1 MIVTDTDGSTRT
13 YSLNVMVDTSDIYIK
28 NVTSSDNRV
37 TSIEMDEDDENYITI
52 YGKAKSLNDIKDSLK
67 FEFSDDVTKHELTV
81 DDENDGSI
89 TLSSEYGGT
98 VTYDIYY
105 YYDYGSLAVDSITAK
120 EQSEVTIDDCWVTY
134 STIYVDVQNVN
145 NDVKE
150 IFDKY
155 LDVKFKS
162 DTITGEVIKTDDG
175 DYKYVITDKETKE
188 TRSYNIRCDIYYSGE
203 YRVNDISG
211 PDGILTEWDNYQEDN
226 EYYIELWGTANTLEE
241 LIGQL
246 KFSYGE
252 KVLSGEIKT
261 QDDGTYLVLKCKD
274 DITYSYQIQYYHVS
288 EDED

>member
-1 MIVTDTDGSTRT
+1 M
-13 YSLNVMVDTSDIYIK
+13 
-28 NVTSSDNRV
+28 
-37 TSIEMDEDDENYITI
+37 
-52 YGKAKSLNDIKDSLK
+52 
-67 FEFSDDVTKHELTV
+67 
-81 DDENDGSI
+81 
-89 TLSSEYGGT
+89 
-98 VTYDIYY
+98 
-105 YYDYGSLAVDSITAK
+105 
-120 EQSEVTIDDCWVTY
+120 
-134 STIYVDVQNVN
+134 DVQNVN